1 MKYYD
6 PTTKTVSEIS
16 DPSINPTLVAGKT
29 QVADTTPLG
38 VQTSTPTGGSTPT
51 GAPSADT
58 QRANAYRDA
67 GLTPAQIAGVEAG
80 VGYDPTIAGS
90 GVRRYTDT
98 TGGAYTPPTSGTYD
112 TEAAKLAA
120 LAKTPTPDEATI
132 REQMRAR
139 VQEQIDA
146 IKNTYTGLI
155 SAENVRGTGRL
166 GSARAAAARS
176 GTLGQD
182 FGLAEKSNVE
192 QLNAEQVK
200 ALQNERDTT
209 IAGILGKID
218 SEAYTR
224 AQNAKVEAA
233 GNSDKYLAY
242 LKESRDQSRNDALTL
257 AKSGA
262 SLTQLSDEQY
272 KKLLDTTGYTPEQLQ
287 GLFTINKPQDQVL
300 TSFTQGNQY
309 IVVTQDPITKQR
321 KTEKVDLGFTVPTEW
336 KDSKLDD
343 GSILFYNPKNPK
355 DQQIY
360 HPANVSLDYTE
371 KSLRIQKLRQ
381 ELAAG
386 EPTAVTTD
394 LQDAATAISQ
404 GADADKVRQ
413 RFLDKH
419 PQKGDLYLKYT
430 KQAY

>member
-1 MKYYD
+1 MTYIDPKTGLAVSLPGTPGEQNLAANRAGYD
-6 PTTKTVSEIS
+6 FRP
-16 DPSINPTLVAGKT
+16 
-29 QVADTTPLG
+29 DTTP
-38 VQTSTPTGGSTPT
+38 TPTPVVTGPTPEQT
-51 GAPSADT
+51 
-58 QRANAYRDA
+58 ANAMRDA
-67 GLTPAQIAGVEAG
+67 GLNPAQVAGVKAG
-80 VGYDPTIAGS
+80 TGYDPTIAGS
-90 GVRRYTDT
+90 GVRRYTGET
-98 TGGAYTPPTSGTYD
+98 PTSGTYD

-182 FGLAEKSNVE
+182 FGLAEKANVE

-233 GNSDKYLAY
+233 GNSEKYLAY

-336 KDSKLDD
+336 KDTKLDD

-394 LQDAATAISQ
+394 LQDAANAISQ